1 MKVTAED
8 LAKRQREISVSEF
21 FSKNRHLLG
30 FDNPTKA
37 LMTTVKEA
45 VDNALDACEECGVL
59 PEIKVEIKQLTEERF
74 IVSVED
80 NGPGIVK
87 EQIPPIFG
95 RLLYGSKFHTLKMAR
110 GQQGIGISAA
120 VLYGQITTGKAA
132 CIISRTSKNKKAWK
146 VEVMIN
152 THKNEPQIVSE
163 ETVPM
168 DRDHGT
174 TVQIELEGRYVKG
187 DKSVDQYISSTALA
201 NPHAQITYI
210 NPEKEKQVFK
220 RVTEKLPEETKAIAP
235 HPLGVELGNLIK
247 IFHAT
252 RSANIGLALK
262 NEFCRVG
269 SKTANEICE
278 KAGVNAKTKPTK
290 LTPQEIE
297 KIYHAIRQTRFP
309 PPPKE
314 CIAPI
319 GEELILRAMKSNVEA
334 EFYTAVTRKAA
345 VYRGNPFLIECG
357 IAYGLKNYP
366 QDSACRVLR
375 FANRVPLLYQ
385 LGACAI
391 TKAIQEVDWKN
402 YNLTQPAGSIPYGP
416 LLIFVH
422 MASVW
427 VPFTNEAKEAIAHY
441 PEIIKEIK
449 LALQE
454 AGRRLSAYLN
464 KKCAAD
470 YQRRRREIFERY
482 IEEVSSSLS
491 NISKQKKEKI
501 RKKLLD
507 IAHRTTIFEDS
518 LNGNSKNGTVREK
531 SNGKVR
537 GAGKSNSGPDK

>member
-8 LAKRQREISVSEF
+8 LAKRQREISVSDF
-21 FSKNRHLLG
+21 FAKNRHLLG

-37 LMTTVKEA
+37 LLTAVKEA

-59 PEIKVEIKQLTEERF
+59 PDVKVEIKQLTEERF
-74 IVSVED
+74 IVSIED

-87 EQIPPIFG
+87 EQIAPIFA

-132 CIISRTSKNKKAWK
+132 CIISRTEKNKKAWK
-146 VEVMIN
+146 VELMIN
-152 THKNEPQIVSE
+152 THKNEPQILSE
-163 ETVPM
+163 ESVAF

-174 TVQIELEGRYVKG
+174 QIQIELEGRYVKG

-201 NPHAQITYI
+201 NPHAQITYV

-252 RSANIGLALK
+252 SSANIGLALK

-269 SKTANEICE
+269 TKTATEICE
-278 KAGVNAKTKPTK
+278 KAGVNAKTKSK
-290 LTPQEIE
+290 NVTPEEIE
-297 KIYHAIRQTRFP
+297 KIYQAIRQVKIP
-309 PPPKE
+309 SPPKE

-319 GEELILRAMKSNVEA
+319 GEELVLRAMKANVEA
-334 EFYTAVTRKAA
+334 EFYTAVTRKAD

-366 QDSACRVLR
+366 QDTVCRVLR

-385 LGACAI
+385 LGGCAI
-391 TKAIQEVDWKN
+391 TKAIQEVDWRN
-402 YNLTQPAGSIPYGP
+402 YNLTQPGGSIPYGP
-416 LLIFVH
+416 ILIFVH

-441 PEIIKEIK
+441 PEIIKEVK

-454 AGRRLSAYLN
+454 AGRRLSTYLN
-464 KKCAAD
+464 KKRAAD
-470 YQRRRREIFERY
+470 YQRHRREIFERY
-482 IEEVSSSLS
+482 IEEVSASLAHM
-491 NISKQKKEKI
+491 SKEKKEKI
-501 RKKLLD
+501 KKKLLD
-507 IAHRTTIFEDS
+507 IAHKTTIFEDS
-518 LNGNSKNGTVREK
+518 LNGNSKNGKVGEK

-537 GAGKSNSGPDK
+537 GAGEPNSESDK